1 MKKMN
6 YQIVKERKQYN
17 RDTVEILLKIM
28 DKYPDL
34 RFLQILYNANVIN
47 KEGDFYNQEPT
58 ETFKKLFEYLY
69 PIKK

>member
-1 MKKMN
+1 MN

-47 KEGDFYNQEPT
+47 KEGDFYNQEPK
-58 ETFKKLFEYLY
+58 ETFKKLTDYY
-69 PIKK
+69 KM